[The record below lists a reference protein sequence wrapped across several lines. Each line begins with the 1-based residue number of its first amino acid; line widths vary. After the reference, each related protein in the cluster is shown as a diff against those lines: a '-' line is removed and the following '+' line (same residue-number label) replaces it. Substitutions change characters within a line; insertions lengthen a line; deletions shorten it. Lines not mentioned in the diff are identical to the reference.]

1 MKRSANK
8 AERLLHIEQLLLAHP
23 EGLTQ
28 AELARRLGVDRS
40 TILRNL
46 ADAPKHIYEE
56 PDGRLKIDRRADL
69 INVRLNLH
77 EALAVHLAARLL
89 ATRMDRQNRH
99 AAAALRKLGHAIER
113 WANRLSRHVLQA
125 ADVMDDA
132 AQRDDPVY
140 LSVLECLTE
149 AWANERKVRIW
160 YSLEHSEES
169 LEYLFSPYFIEP
181 YAIGQTT
188 YVIGKAQLLGARSW
202 PNEKMR
208 TFKIEAIRRAEPT
221 TEAYQIPDDF
231 DPRIYLA
238 NAWGIW
244 TSEEEPVEVMLR
256 FSPRVARRVQETRWH
271 RSERTEPQPD
281 GSLVWRAQIA
291 EPKEMLPWIR
301 GWGADVE
308 VLGPEGL
315 RKTLEA
321 EVRKMAR
328 VYGVSEVKL
337 QDTLIAHRR
346 ERDGE
351 EQALVDHLKGTAELA
366 KCFAGKIGLPEL
378 GEIMGLVHDFGKAS
392 KEFQDYL
399 KSATGLKNPDEDDYI
414 DHESR
419 KGKIDHSTAGAQ
431 LVYEKCSHLGK
442 EGEFLAQFLALAVA
456 SHHSG
461 LIDCLTPAGED
472 NFSRRITKDDSV
484 THLSEA
490 RGKLPE
496 IEDGLKK
503 TLTLDILKQFM
514 QKLQSLREQNDSK
527 ETIDF
532 KHGLLARFL
541 LSCLLD
547 ADRLNTRLHQGLVV
561 YYFHKN

>member
-256 FSPRVARRVQETRWH
+256 FSVRVWHDGCRRRAGTVPSAPSHNPTDRWCGGH
-271 RSERTEPQPD
+271 RSP
-281 GSLVWRAQIA
+281 
-291 EPKEMLPWIR
+291 
-301 GWGADVE
+301 
-308 VLGPEGL
+308 
-315 RKTLEA
+315 
-321 EVRKMAR
+321 
-328 VYGVSEVKL
+328 
-337 QDTLIAHRR
+337 
-346 ERDGE
+346 
-351 EQALVDHLKGTAELA
+351 
-366 KCFAGKIGLPEL
+366 
-378 GEIMGLVHDFGKAS
+378 
-392 KEFQDYL
+392 
-399 KSATGLKNPDEDDYI
+399 
-414 DHESR
+414 SR
-419 KGKIDHSTAGAQ
+419 KRCCPGSAAGAPMW
-431 LVYEKCSHLGK
+431 KCW
-442 EGEFLAQFLALAVA
+442 
-456 SHHSG
+456 
-461 LIDCLTPAGED
+461 D
-472 NFSRRITKDDSV
+472 RRGCAKRWKRRCGRW
-484 THLSEA
+484 
-490 RGKLPE
+490 RGC
-496 IEDGLKK
+496 
-503 TLTLDILKQFM
+503 M
-514 QKLQSLREQNDSK
+514 
-527 ETIDF
+527 
-532 KHGLLARFL
+532 A
-541 LSCLLD
+541 
-547 ADRLNTRLHQGLVV
+547 
-561 YYFHKN
+561 

>member
-113 WANRLSRHVLQA
+113 WAARLSQHVLQA

-149 AWANERKVRIW
+149 AWANERKARIW
-160 YSLEHSEES
+160 HQPETGEKV
-169 LEYLFSPYFIEP
+169 LEYLLSPYFIEP

-188 YVIGKAQLLGARSW
+188 HIIGKARLLEGRGWSV
-202 PNEKMR
+202 EKLR
-208 TFKIEAIRRAEPT
+208 TFKIERIRRAELT

-238 NAWGIW
+238 DAWGIW
-244 TSEEEPVEVMLR
+244 TSEKDPVEVVLR
-256 FSPRVARRVQETRWH
+256 FSPRVVRRVQETRWH
-271 RSERTEPQPD
+271 RSECTEPQPD

-308 VLGPEGL
+308 VLAPPWL

-321 EVRKMAR
+321 EVQKMAR
-328 VYGVSEVKL
+328 VYGIRNGTDSS
-337 QDTLIAHRR
+337 TTYFAHRR
-346 ERDGE
+346 DGE
-351 EQALVDHLKGTAELA
+351 NREHWQPLIDHLRNTAEMA
-366 KCFAGKIGLPEL
+366 RE
-378 GEIMGLVHDFGKAS
+378 FGKDAS
-392 KEFQDYL
+392 VADLAYIAGLLHDLGKYSDEFQRRL
-399 KSATGLKNPDEDDYI
+399 EGGP
-414 DHESR
+414 R
-419 KGKIDHSTAGAQ
+419 VDHSTAGARE
-431 LVYEKCSHLGK
+431 LLSLFKGTPYELFARLLTYPILGHHAGLPDYGNETDL
-442 EGEFLAQFLALAVA
+442 EGSTV
-456 SHHSG
+456 
-461 LIDCLTPAGED
+461 C
-472 NFSRRITKDDSV
+472 
-484 THLSEA
+484 A
-490 RGKLPE
+490 R
-496 IEDGLKK
+496 LKK
-503 TLTLDILKQFM
+503 QVPDYSAYKSELEGD
-514 QKLQSLREQNDSK
+514 QK
-527 ETIDF
+527 TGF
-532 KHGLLARFL
+532 
-541 LSCLLD
+541 
-547 ADRLNTRLHQGLVV
+547 VV
-561 YYFHKN
+561 S